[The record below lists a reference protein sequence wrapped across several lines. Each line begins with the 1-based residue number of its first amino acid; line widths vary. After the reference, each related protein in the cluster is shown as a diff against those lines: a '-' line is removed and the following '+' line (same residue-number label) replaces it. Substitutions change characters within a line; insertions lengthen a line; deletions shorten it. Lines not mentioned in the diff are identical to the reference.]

1 MTTNQINQ
9 LKSQTVKNA
18 KPKEVNGVLK
28 DKRYPDGGGL
38 YLLVTA
44 KGNKLWRYNFSFKN
58 KKYTLSLGKY
68 PSLSLADARV
78 EHGDYKNQIAKGI
91 NPIEERRKQK
101 ELDKQLNQEENYT
114 FEKVLE
120 IWLKKKKKEV
130 VESTF
135 TRMEKGIKRDFAP
148 IMNKPMNKIEKG
160 DLSKIV
166 IAVGE
171 RGAVETAHR
180 HLGNANQ
187 IWKMAVSRDI
197 VKHNVVADIDANDIL
212 DPRSRNVN
220 SYRTIIEPQ
229 RIGELLKAID
239 SYRGGITT
247 RSLLKLLP
255 HVAVRSQSIRLATW
269 KEFDLKK
276 GVWVVPSENLKLPK
290 KYKGLRK
297 YDLVLPLSPQA
308 IAILKEIEAY
318 THDADYVFHSPL
330 SKKRPLTPESLSQAL
345 KRLDF
350 GEEITPH
357 GVRHMFSTL
366 ANESGKFRNDVI
378 ESFLG
383 HTDKDKVRATYNK
396 ATYEK
401 EKRELA
407 NWWSE
412 FLAGVK
418 NG

>member
-1 MTTNQINQ
+1 MTTNQLNS
-9 LKSQTVKNA
+9 KTVEHA
-18 KPKEVNGVLK
+18 KPKEIDGVFK
-28 DKRYPDGGGL
+28 DKRYSDGGGL

-44 KGNKLWRYNFSFKN
+44 KGGKLWRYNFSFKN
-58 KKYTLSLGKY
+58 KKYTLSLGKF

-78 EHGDYKNQIAKGI
+78 MHIDARNQIAKGI
-91 NPIEERRKQK
+91 NPLEEKRKQK
-101 ELDKQLNQEENYT
+101 ALKNQLDQEKNHT
-114 FEKVLE
+114 FQKVLE

-135 TRMEKGIKRDFAP
+135 IRMEKGIKRDFHP
-148 IMNKPMNKIEKG
+148 IMNKPMNKIEKR
-160 DLSKIV
+160 DLVKIV
-166 IAVGE
+166 EAVGD

-180 HLGNANQ
+180 HLGSANQ

-197 VKHNVVADIDANDIL
+197 VKHNIVADIDANDVL
-212 DPRSRNVN
+212 DPRTRNVN
-220 SYRTIIEPQ
+220 SYRTITEPQ

-239 SYRGGITT
+239 TYRGGHTT

-255 HVAVRSQSIRLATW
+255 HVAVRSQTIRLATW

-276 GVWVVPSENLKLPK
+276 GVWVVPSENLKLKK

-308 IAILKEIEAY
+308 IEILKEIEPY

-330 SKKRPLTPESLSQAL
+330 SKRKALTVEAIGQAL

-412 FLAGVK
+412 FLEGVK
-418 NG
+418 HG